1 MFVRQP
7 TYEKT
12 SKPTTAPAAVSGLRS
27 CITPTV
33 RPLFD
38 DLDAALQSSSSEK
51 RVGMLRK
58 VTDLFLSEADRLSE
72 EQVGVF
78 DSVLIQLIERIETGT
93 LAEISQRLAS
103 ITNAPIDL
111 TLNLA
116 HHFAT
121 KGYSIADR

>member
-1 MFVRQP
+1 LFVRQP

-78 DSVLIQLIERIETGT
+78 DSVLIQL
-93 LAEISQRLAS
+93 AEISQRLAS

-121 KGYSIADR
+121 KDYSIADR